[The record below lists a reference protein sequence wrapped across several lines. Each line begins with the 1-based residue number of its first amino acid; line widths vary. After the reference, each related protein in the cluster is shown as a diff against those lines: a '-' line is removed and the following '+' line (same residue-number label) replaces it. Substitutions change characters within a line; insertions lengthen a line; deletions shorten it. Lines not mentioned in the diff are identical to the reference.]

1 MRKTNSPIAVS
12 MAMLFPWSPIKPKR
26 FNSPSEILLTG
37 SLIIQLKPNK
47 IQIPI
52 TTSCQV
58 LKGFL
63 FSLSVTSS
71 TFSTTS
77 EVSFLTGFN
86 PISPNIF

>member
-1 MRKTNSPIAVS
+1 
-12 MAMLFPWSPIKPKR
+12 MLFPWSPIKPKR

-37 SLIIQLKPNK
+37 SLIIQLNPSM

-58 LKGFL
+58 VNGFL
-63 FSLSVTSS
+63 LSFSGTSS
-71 TFSTTS
+71 TFSATS